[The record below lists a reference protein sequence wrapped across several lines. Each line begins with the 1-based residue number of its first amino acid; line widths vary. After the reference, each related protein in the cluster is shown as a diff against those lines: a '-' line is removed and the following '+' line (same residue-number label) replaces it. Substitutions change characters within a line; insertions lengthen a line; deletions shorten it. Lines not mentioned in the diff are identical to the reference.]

1 MDQKA
6 RQFVR
11 HLLANPSLKAYAPL
25 QKEEQII
32 SFLRINA
39 GRLYPTLSSPDFFP
53 GQSWNQIYKLL
64 MQALYAS
71 TSESVVSGLKE
82 FFSQTINFHFL
93 SFFSRPT
100 GRSDDRETRLF
111 SFMMKLIAHPL
122 ARKALTGPYSAI
134 QLHLAHRYLDL
145 IYDGRGYI
153 RFELEKV
160 QRLAMS
166 QEEVKNLI
174 RTSLLLRPAVFLF
187 QVARLPGQHEIAGLI
202 PFQFAQK
209 VIQALEKE
217 LPFLPSELLE
227 SAVYSNV
234 SFGERNDIPATA
246 RLSALFSMLA
256 CDFHPGLKID
266 RGAVGQERSWFGIAR
281 RNHRLFGYDVKMT
294 DELYRLA
301 AENGW

>member
-1 MDQKA
+1 M
-6 RQFVR
+6 R

-82 FFSQTINFHFL
+82 FFARTINFHFL
-93 SFFSRPT
+93 SFFPRPT

-134 QLHLAHRYLDL
+134 QLHLAHRYLDR

-160 QRLAMS
+160 QKLAMS

-174 RTSLLLRPAVFLF
+174 RTSILLRPAVFLF
-187 QVARLPGQHEIAGLI
+187 QVARLPGQHEVAGLI

-217 LPFLPSELLE
+217 LPFYLLSFLRVRFTAMSLSTKEMIFRLPPGFPPFSVCWHAIFIPD
-227 SAVYSNV
+227 SRSIAGRWGRNV
-234 SFGERNDIPATA
+234 VG
-246 RLSALFSMLA
+246 SAL
-256 CDFHPGLKID
+256 P
-266 RGAVGQERSWFGIAR
+266 
-281 RNHRLFGYDVKMT
+281 
-294 DELYRLA
+294 DETTGFLDMM
-301 AENGW
+301 